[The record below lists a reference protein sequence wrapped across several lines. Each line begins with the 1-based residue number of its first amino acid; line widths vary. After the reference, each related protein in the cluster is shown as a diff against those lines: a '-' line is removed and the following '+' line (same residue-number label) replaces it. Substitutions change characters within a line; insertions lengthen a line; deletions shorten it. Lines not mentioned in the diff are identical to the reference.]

1 MLRPGSTP
9 VRRGALEPVRQRGAG
24 TCGTV
29 DCCRERVGQTHPREV
44 PTGRPVN
51 RRLEGSSTMD
61 VIVERCAGLDVHRD
75 NVVATVRVPG
85 SGRRQWEK
93 QTQTFKA
100 TLAGLAELALW
111 LAEAGVTLVGM
122 EATGVYWKTVF
133 QALEDRFE
141 CWLLNAHHLR
151 NVPGRKTDVKDSEWI
166 CQLVQH
172 GLVRP
177 SFVPPV
183 EIRRLRDLTR
193 LRRAQTNERART
205 IQRLEKVLQ
214 DAGIKLTSVASHTY
228 SKSARAMLEALL
240 SGVTDPE
247 QLAELSKGKMR
258 AKIPQLRE
266 ALESRFQVEHHGI
279 MVAQLL
285 AHIDTLDIA
294 LQNLSERIEFVLI
307 PHAEIIELLCTVP
320 GVQTHAAQ
328 VLIAECGLNMT
339 LFPTVGHFASWAG
352 VCPGHHQSAGRRGSG
367 LTRPGPRWLTD
378 QLTECAKAAVRAKNT
393 YLAAH
398 YAQLRGRRG
407 EAKAIGAIRHDL
419 LVAYFHIV
427 RDRVPYR
434 DLGPD
439 WQRKRYSVEHRA
451 RRLQRQLEALGYAV
465 TLDQVEQPPAEQAA

>member
-1 MLRPGSTP
+1 
-9 VRRGALEPVRQRGAG
+9 
-24 TCGTV
+24 
-29 DCCRERVGQTHPREV
+29 
-44 PTGRPVN
+44 
-51 RRLEGSSTMD
+51 MD
-61 VIVERCAGLDVHRD
+61 VMVERCAGLDVHRD

-85 SGRRQWEK
+85 QGRRQWDK
-93 QTQTFKA
+93 QTQTFKS
-100 TLAGLAELALW
+100 TLAGLTQLAAW

-133 QALEDRFE
+133 QALEERFE

-177 SFVPPV
+177 SFVPPP

-193 LRRAQTNERART
+193 LRTAQGNERART

-214 DAGIKLTSVASHTY
+214 DAGIKLSSVASTTY

-247 QLAELSKGKMR
+247 ELAELSKGKMR
-258 AKIPQLRE
+258 AKIPQLKD
-266 ALESRFQVEHHGI
+266 ALQSRFKIEHHGI

-285 AHIDTLDIA
+285 AHIDTLDAA
-294 LQNLSERIEFVLI
+294 LANLTERIEHVLA
-307 PHAEIIELLCTVP
+307 PHAQIIELLSTIP
-320 GVQTHAAQ
+320 GVRAQAAQ
-328 VLIAECGLNMT
+328 VLIAECGLDMT
-339 LFPTVGHFASWAG
+339 VFPTVGHFASWAG
-352 VCPGHHQSAGRRGSG
+352 ACPGHHESAGRRRSG
-367 LTRPGPRWLTD
+367 RTRPGPGWLTS
-378 QLTECAKAAVRAKNT
+378 QLTECARAAVRTKGT

-407 EAKAIGAIRHDL
+407 EQKAIGATRHDL

-427 RDRVPYR
+427 RDQVPYR

-465 TLDQVEQPPAEQAA
+465 TLEQSEAAEQAA

>member
-1 MLRPGSTP
+1 
-9 VRRGALEPVRQRGAG
+9 VE
-24 TCGTV
+24 
-29 DCCRERVGQTHPREV
+29 
-44 PTGRPVN
+44 
-51 RRLEGSSTMD
+51 

-85 SGRRQWEK
+85 SGRRQWDK
-93 QTQTFKA
+93 QTQTFKS
-100 TLAGLAELALW
+100 TLAGLAQLAGW
-111 LAEAGVTLVGM
+111 LADAGVTLVGM

-141 CWLLNAHHLR
+141 CWLLNAQHLR

-177 SFVPPV
+177 SFVPPP

-193 LRRAQTNERART
+193 LRTAQGNERSRT

-214 DAGIKLTSVASHTY
+214 DAGIKLSSVASTTY

-258 AKIPQLRE
+258 AKIPQLKD
-266 ALESRFQVEHHGI
+266 ALHSRFTIEHHGI

-285 AHIDTLDIA
+285 AHIDTLDAA
-294 LQNLSERIEFVLI
+294 LANLSERIEFVLA
-307 PHAEIIELLCTVP
+307 PHTETIELLCTIP
-320 GVQTHAAQ
+320 GVQAHAAQ
-328 VLIAECGLNMT
+328 VLIAECGLDMSV
-339 LFPTVGHFASWAG
+339 FPTVGHFASWAG
-352 VCPGHHQSAGRRGSG
+352 ACPGHHESAGRRRSG
-367 LTRPGPRWLTD
+367 RTRPGPAWLTS
-378 QLTECAKAAVRAKNT
+378 QLTECARAAVRTKDT
-393 YLAAH
+393 YLGAH
-398 YAQLRGRRG
+398 YTQLRGRRG
-407 EAKAIGAIRHDL
+407 EQKAIGAIRHDL

-427 RDRVPYR
+427 RDHVPYR

-451 RRLQRQLEALGYAV
+451 RRLQRQLEALGFAV
-465 TLDQVEQPPAEQAA
+465 TLDQIPQPEQAA

>member
-1 MLRPGSTP
+1 
-9 VRRGALEPVRQRGAG
+9 
-24 TCGTV
+24 
-29 DCCRERVGQTHPREV
+29 
-44 PTGRPVN
+44 
-51 RRLEGSSTMD
+51 MD

-75 NVVATVRVPG
+75 NVVATVRVPAE
-85 SGRRQWEK
+85 GRRRWDQ
-93 QTQTFKA
+93 QTQTFKS
-100 TLAGLAELALW
+100 TLAGLAALAGW
-111 LAEAGVTLVGM
+111 LVGAGVTRVGM

-141 CWLLNAHHLR
+141 CWLLNAHHMR

-166 CQLVQH
+166 CQLVAH

-193 LRRAQTNERART
+193 LRAAQTNERTRT

-214 DAGIKLTSVASHTY
+214 DAGIKLSSVASTTY

-240 SGVTDPE
+240 MGVTDPE

-258 AKIPQLRE
+258 AKIPELRE
-266 ALESRFQVEHHGI
+266 ALQGRFRVEHHGV

-285 AHIDTLDIA
+285 AHIDTLDVA
-294 LQNLSERIEFVLI
+294 LQNLSERIELVLA
-307 PHAEIIELLCTVP
+307 PHAQIVELLSTIP
-320 GVQTHAAQ
+320 GVQAKAAQ
-328 VLIAECGLNMT
+328 VLIAECGLDMSV
-339 LFPTVGHFASWAG
+339 FPTVGHFASWAG
-352 VCPGHHQSAGRRGSG
+352 ACPGHHQSAGHRRSG
-367 LTRPGPRWLTD
+367 RTRPGPAWLTS
-378 QLTECAKAAVRAKNT
+378 QLTECARSAVRTKDT

-407 EAKAIGAIRHDL
+407 EQKAIGAIRHDL

-427 RDRVPYR
+427 RDHVPYR
-434 DLGPD
+434 DLGAD

-451 RRLQRQLEALGYAV
+451 ARLQRQLEALGYAV
-465 TLDQVEQPPAEQAA
+465 TLQQATAEQAA

>member
-1 MLRPGSTP
+1 M
-9 VRRGALEPVRQRGAG
+9 
-24 TCGTV
+24 
-29 DCCRERVGQTHPREV
+29 
-44 PTGRPVN
+44 
-51 RRLEGSSTMD
+51 
-61 VIVERCAGLDVHRD
+61 VERCAGLDVHRD

-85 SGRRQWEK
+85 TGRRKWDQ

-100 TLAGLAELALW
+100 TLAGLAELAAW
-111 LAEAGVTLVGM
+111 LVDAGVTLVGM

-133 QALEDRFE
+133 QALETRFE

-177 SFVPPV
+177 SFVPPP

-193 LRRAQTNERART
+193 LRKAQTNERGRT

-214 DAGIKLTSVASHTY
+214 DAGIKLSSVASTTY
-228 SKSARAMLEALL
+228 SKSARAMREALL
-240 SGVTDPE
+240 GGVTDPD

-266 ALESRFQVEHHGI
+266 ALGSRFQIEHHGI

-285 AHIDTLDIA
+285 AHIDALDGAIH
-294 LQNLSERIEFVLI
+294 NLSERIEFVLT
-307 PHAEIIELLCTVP
+307 PHVQIIELLCTIP

-328 VLIAECGLNMT
+328 VLIAECGLDMSV
-339 LFPTVGHFASWAG
+339 FPTVGHFASWAG
-352 VCPGHHQSAGRRGSG
+352 ACPGHNESAGRRRSG
-367 LTRPGPRWLTD
+367 RTRPGPRWLTD
-378 QLTECAKAAVRAKNT
+378 QLNECARAAVRTKET
-393 YLAAH
+393 YIAAH
-398 YAQLRGRRG
+398 YAPLRGRRG
-407 EAKAIGAIRHDL
+407 EPKAIGAIRHDL

-427 RDRVPYR
+427 RDKVPYR

-465 TLDQVEQPPAEQAA
+465 TLDQVDQPETEQAA